1 MTEPFEMLEPIDP
14 GAAAFS
20 WAERIDALLEF
31 LPRFEP
37 DGTAAGEW
45 MPVEEGDDCLT
56 DPAFDLGP
64 ELAAFE
70 QALYGYG
77 WIAEFDWPDW
87 QDEATRLVGSPGAL
101 RTAGVGTLQK
111 LFTSHLRKERFCEGH
126 LAAMFECGHLAAA
139 LRRLKEL
146 REVVVEQTARPSNV
160 KRRRRA
166 RD

>member
-1 MTEPFEMLEPIDP
+1 MTEPFGTLEPIDP
-14 GAAAFS
+14 EAAAFS
-20 WAERIDALLEF
+20 WAERMDALLEF
-31 LPRFEP
+31 PPRFEP
-37 DGTAAGEW
+37 DGTAADEC
-45 MPVEEGDDCLT
+45 MSEEGDGCLT
-56 DPAFDLGP
+56 DPAFDPSP

-87 QDEATRLVGSPGAL
+87 QDEATRLVGAPGAL
-101 RTAGVGTLQK
+101 KTAGVGTLQK

-146 REVVVEQTARPSNV
+146 REVVVEQTVRPSNV